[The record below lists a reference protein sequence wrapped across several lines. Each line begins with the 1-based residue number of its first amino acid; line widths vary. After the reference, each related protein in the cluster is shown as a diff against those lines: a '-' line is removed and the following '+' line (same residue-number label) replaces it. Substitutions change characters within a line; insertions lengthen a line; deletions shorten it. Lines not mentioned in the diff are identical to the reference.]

1 MDAVR
6 EQKQLSIMQNM
17 SWNMMG
23 SLTGLVCQYLITVF
37 VVRLSAD
44 FDSAGL
50 YSLAMSIN
58 GIFSPIAQ
66 YGIYTYQTTDVRDEN
81 TLGEYVTFILG
92 TNLVSLA
99 FTFVYAALTCRPN
112 ALPIVLLYGVY
123 KSCSIVLDILHSYNQ
138 KKRRMDINGIS
149 MALQGVASIVAFCAA
164 FGITGDL
171 SCALIAMT
179 VGVVAVGVLY
189 DLPATKRLTSI
200 SLGITPQKATLL
212 FKACLPIVAANIAY
226 GSIPSIPRQFLSSF
240 QGDAAL
246 GIYASVAAPVAIVQA
261 GATYIYNPLI
271 SYFAEYYV
279 RRDKSGF
286 VRLLKLTVVGII
298 VIGVVCVIGVAL
310 FAEPVLRL
318 LYGQTVAE
326 HTYLMY
332 PLVVSSLSIG
342 TLSFL
347 NNLFVAMRTSKSML
361 VTNLVALVV
370 TLGLSVPLIMSFDM
384 NGVTYALIVSCLAG
398 IVYASICIRVR
409 LQGLERDT

>member
-1 MDAVR
+1 
-6 EQKQLSIMQNM
+6 
-17 SWNMMG
+17 
-23 SLTGLVCQYLITVF
+23 
-37 VVRLSAD
+37 
-44 FDSAGL
+44 
-50 YSLAMSIN
+50 MSIN

-112 ALPIVLLYGVY
+112 ALSIVLLYGIY
-123 KSCSIVLDILHSYNQ
+123 KSCSIVLDILHSYDQ

-212 FKACLPIVAANIAY
+212 FMACLPIVVANIAY

-298 VIGVVCVIGVAL
+298 GIGAVCVIGVAL

-409 LQGLERDT
+409 LQGLERDA